1 MRVEVAYPG
10 RIEVFDTDRFTE
22 AQPFAGKSML
32 ADLALDHADVERR
45 GLWLTAHCYAANDAY
60 MNRNAALNSQR
71 TNAPIPLKIAFIIS
85 VSFHP
90 GALFFL

>member
-60 MNRNAALNSQR
+60 RTCLLYTSDAADE
-71 TNAPIPLKIAFIIS
+71 
-85 VSFHP
+85 
-90 GALFFL
+90 